1 MNSDNRE
8 YVNWDADIPVIRYK
22 ALDDTGCVEHGFSTR
37 LGGGG
42 GGPFPVDEFIL
53 YTGR

>member
-22 ALDDTGCVEHGFSTR
+22 ALDDTGCELLRKNRVFSC
-37 LGGGG
+37 
-42 GGPFPVDEFIL
+42 
-53 YTGR
+53 